1 MAILCRGYS
10 PPTAERHRKQHSGEP
25 CRQQA
30 IVRGT
35 FKHSTAIIFPK
46 NCRTQCDP
54 QHPAD
59 GRKAC
64 SGERG
69 TDELYCL
76 WRALAALVAKPKQA
90 WFLLTGTRIHNSL
103 LLTSRKRHPSVGCCL
118 PLKAS
123 RCHSGAPE
131 LVRFSVI
138 NNKITLPHFKH
149 VLACSLN
156 VNGL

>member
-30 IVRGT
+30 IVRGPS
-35 FKHSTAIIFPK
+35 KQSTAIIFPK

-59 GRKAC
+59 DRKAC
-64 SGERG
+64 SDKRG

-76 WRALAALVAKPKQA
+76 QGNSRAGGVSE
-90 WFLLTGTRIHNSL
+90 SL
-103 LLTSRKRHPSVGCCL
+103 CKRAGGNLFTH
-118 PLKAS
+118 KAS
-123 RCHSGAPE
+123 AAKLGCSQWCARVPSS
-131 LVRFSVI
+131 LVLSDIQKVQG
-138 NNKITLPHFKH
+138 ITTIRKK
-149 VLACSLN
+149 
-156 VNGL
+156 